1 MDVVIEELQN
11 GGRCYFVTSFWNT
24 WQRWSS
30 TASRLS
36 LSACR
41 DVVSPSARKR
51 QDFIRPGVAE
61 RNYYICKLSSNV
73 FCEEKLENKHSCSH
87 TTLPFP

>member
-36 LSACR
+36 LSAGR
-41 DVVSPSARKR
+41 DVVGPSARRR
-51 QDFIRPGVAE
+51 QDFIRPSVADK
-61 RNYYICKLSSNV
+61 KLLHLQI
-73 FCEEKLENKHSCSH
+73 K
-87 TTLPFP
+87 

>member
-11 GGRCYFVTSFWNT
+11 GGRYYFVTSFWNT

-36 LSACR
+36 LSAGR

-51 QDFIRPGVAE
+51 QDFIIPGVAE
-61 RNYYICKLSSNV
+61 KNCSICKWSNSV
-73 FCEEKLENKHSCSH
+73 FCEEKLEK
-87 TTLPFP
+87 